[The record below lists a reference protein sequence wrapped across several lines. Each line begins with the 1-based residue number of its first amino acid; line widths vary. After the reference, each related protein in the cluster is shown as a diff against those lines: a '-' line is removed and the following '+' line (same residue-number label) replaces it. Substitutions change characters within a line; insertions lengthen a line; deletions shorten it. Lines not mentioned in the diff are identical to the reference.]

1 VTAGEPILRVEG
13 LLTVF
18 PSPAGAVRA
27 VDGIDFDLRPCRV
40 LGMVGE
46 SGSGKSMAAFS
57 ILRLV
62 PRPGRV
68 AAGRIEFDGRDLLRM
83 SAREMRSIRGAEI
96 SMIFQ
101 NPMTALNPV
110 LRVDTQILEALR
122 AHRKLDRR
130 AARREAAEALSGVG
144 ISDPERRLRAYP
156 HQLSGGMRQRV
167 AIAIALLH
175 RPRVILADEPTTAL
189 DVTVQAQILR
199 RMRRRTREAGAALLW
214 ITHDLAVVAGLADE
228 IAVMYAG
235 WIVEHGPADEV
246 LDRPLHPYTVG
257 LIGAVPRR
265 GKPLYQIPGAPPS
278 RSTLPPGCPFQERCP
293 RADAACQT
301 PPPETRP
308 RPDRRIRC
316 FHPHGGGAA
325 ESSESGA
332 S

>member
-1 VTAGEPILRVEG
+1 
-13 LLTVF
+13 
-18 PSPAGAVRA
+18 
-27 VDGIDFDLRPCRV
+27 
-40 LGMVGE
+40 
-46 SGSGKSMAAFS
+46 
-57 ILRLV
+57 
-62 PRPGRV
+62 
-68 AAGRIEFDGRDLLRM
+68 
-83 SAREMRSIRGAEI
+83 
-96 SMIFQ
+96 MIFQ

-110 LRVDTQILEALR
+110 LRVDTQMVEALR
-122 AHRKLDRR
+122 AHRRSDRR
-130 AARREAAEALSGVG
+130 SARRAAAEALAGVG

-175 RPRVILADEPTTAL
+175 RPRVILADEPTTSL

-235 WIVEHGPADEV
+235 WIVEHGPADDV

-257 LIGAVPRR
+257 LVGAVPRR
-265 GKPLYQIPGAPPS
+265 GRPLYQIPGAPPS
-278 RSTLPPGCPFQERCP
+278 RATLPPGCPFQERCP

-308 RPDRRIRC
+308 RPNRRIRC
-316 FHPHGGGAA
+316 FHPHDGGG
-325 ESSESGA
+325 EPTPESGEP
-332 S
+332 